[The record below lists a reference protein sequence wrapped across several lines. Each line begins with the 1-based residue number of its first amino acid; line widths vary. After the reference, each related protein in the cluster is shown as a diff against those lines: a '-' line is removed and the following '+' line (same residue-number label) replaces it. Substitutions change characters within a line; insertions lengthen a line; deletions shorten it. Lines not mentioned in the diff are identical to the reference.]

1 MACFRYNVQ
10 MGSEI
15 PAVDPASASTI
26 KRLTR
31 IAPGVQAIS
40 RYQFVED
47 FRYDFVAGI
56 SVAAVALPVSIAYA
70 QLAGFNPVVGLYSS
84 VLPLVAYAIFG
95 TSRQL
100 IVNPDAAVCAMI
112 ASAIGPLAAG
122 DAELYLSLSITLTF
136 LTGLLCIAASF
147 FRVGALADFL
157 SRPILVGFLN
167 GIAIS
172 IFLGQVGK
180 LLGFSIEFAWH
191 RSSATRSLL

>member
-84 VLPLVAYAIFG
+84 VLPLVA
-95 TSRQL
+95 
-100 IVNPDAAVCAMI
+100 
-112 ASAIGPLAAG
+112 
-122 DAELYLSLSITLTF
+122 
-136 LTGLLCIAASF
+136 
-147 FRVGALADFL
+147 
-157 SRPILVGFLN
+157 
-167 GIAIS
+167 
-172 IFLGQVGK
+172 
-180 LLGFSIEFAWH
+180 
-191 RSSATRSLL
+191 